1 MLLTVTDAHLDAKFL
16 VDMLCQVLG
25 GIDAAMLTAGATET
39 EHQRGET
46 TLDITAHMGISQLIH
61 GVEERQDL
69 AIILQETDHR
79 LVKSRQLLIRLITT
93 GVVGT
98 TTVEHLSSSGIPLVN
113 EKLNTRTTSGPCAS
127 YLEKVAGP
135 SCGWVL

>member
-69 AIILQETDHR
+69 SSKKR
-79 LVKSRQLLIRLITT
+79 IT
-93 GVVGT
+93 G
-98 TTVEHLSSSGIPLVN
+98 SSSPV
-113 EKLNTRTTSGPCAS
+113 
-127 YLEKVAGP
+127 
-135 SCGWVL
+135 SCL